1 MRNCSPPATR
11 SANRVRALRD
21 ADDVF
26 AARSLALLQRAGSL
40 PLPLLIVLVCWL
52 SIISGTFGLRAPRNG
67 TMFVAYPLCA
77 FCAAGAIFLILE
89 MDTPLD
95 GIVKVPIGLTRDAH
109 TRLDK

>member
-1 MRNCSPPATR
+1 
-11 SANRVRALRD
+11 
-21 ADDVF
+21 
-26 AARSLALLQRAGSL
+26 
-40 PLPLLIVLVCWL
+40 
-52 SIISGTFGLRAPRNG
+52 
-67 TMFVAYPLCA
+67 MFVAYPLCA

>member
-1 MRNCSPPATR
+1 LRNCSPPATR

-26 AARSLALLQRAGSL
+26 AATSLALLQRAGSL

-52 SIISGTFGLRAPRNG
+52 SIISGTFGLLAPRNG
-67 TMFVAYPLCA
+67 TMVVAYPLCA

-95 GIVKVPIGLTRDAH
+95 GIVKVPIGFTRDAH